1 MKLNFNPSY
10 FSVTLMLMFL
20 CTKSIYAQ
28 VVDDRKLNDTITTT
42 LTSGF
47 DVNVFKDS
55 IAMYSSAIRIDVE
68 MVKGKL
74 IVKKLSANDSL
85 VYKMFKNLD
94 RLKTFDYSIV
104 LRNRNSAR
112 IIVPVVILI
121 ASYKDSP
128 AKPKISID
136 NIPKHILKMLDDV
149 GNNKVDFPASQNIY
163 LQPYY
168 FMVSKI
174 VYD

>member
-1 MKLNFNPSY
+1 MRLNTTKF
-10 FSVTLMLMFL
+10 FSIILMLTFL
-20 CTKSIYAQ
+20 FMKSIYAQ

-47 DVNVFKDS
+47 NINVFKDS

-68 MVKGKL
+68 MVKGKCV
-74 IVKKLSANDSL
+74 IKKLSANDSL
-85 VYKMFKNLD
+85 VYKMFKNFD
-94 RLKTFDYSIV
+94 RLKSFDYSIV

-112 IIVPVVILI
+112 IIIPVVILI
-121 ASYKDSP
+121 ASYENGP
-128 AKPKISID
+128 AKAKISI
-136 NIPKHILKMLDDV
+136 NSIPKQILNMFDDV